1 MEIGI
6 HLPQIGPLANREGIT
21 AFAQLA
27 EELGFDSLW
36 VSDHVI
42 VPRSLDSKYPYS
54 RDGSFPVPPDFPF
67 LEPLAVLLF
76 AAGVTTKAKL
86 GTTILVIPMRNPIVT
101 AKMLSTLD
109 VVSNGRLILGV
120 GAGWMGEE
128 FRALGV
134 PFDDRGPRTSEYI
147 ELYKALWTEENP
159 SFHGKFWDVENI
171 GFAPKGVQK
180 PHPPIW
186 VGGHGKPAL
195 RRAGRLADAWHAIG
209 LPAEVVKRD
218 YEEVLRH
225 AKEAGR
231 DPASVGLT
239 MRTRVRLD
247 DDVQPAIDTLKSYA
261 AIGVSHVVLEV
272 FTLDLDRARA
282 AMQRL
287 ANDVRPALAG

>member
-27 EELGFDSLW
+27 EKLGFDSLW
-36 VSDHVI
+36 VSDHVL
-42 VPRSLDSKYPYS
+42 VPRSLSSKYPYS
-54 RDGSFPVPPDFPF
+54 PDGSFPVPPDLPF

-76 AAGVTTKAKL
+76 AAGVTQRAKL

-109 VVSNGRLILGV
+109 VVSNGRLICGV
-120 GAGWMGEE
+120 GAGWMEEE
-128 FRALGV
+128 FQALGV
-134 PFDDRGPRTSEYI
+134 PFEKRGARTSEYI
-147 ELYKALWTEENP
+147 RLYKALWTEDNP
-159 SFHGKFWDVENI
+159 SFLGKYWQIENV
-171 GFAPKGVQK
+171 GFSPKGVQK

-209 LPAEVVKRD
+209 LPADRVRAD

-231 DPASVGLT
+231 DPDSVGLT

-272 FTLDLDRARA
+272 STLDLERGRA
-282 AMQRL
+282 AMERL
-287 ANDVRPALAG
+287 ASDVRPALAG